1 MRRHNSARR
10 SALGSGR
17 ALQPITEEPEAADDG
32 SVPPNSGFG
41 LARGA
46 DASDSV
52 IVAVRVRPMTRSEA
66 ARGATCVVAMR
77 EPGTVVVVDPSA
89 LRASL
94 VLEEAPT
101 PEGPAARPT
110 RALGHLALPLAPPII
125 FINFFN
131 WCGALRSKSA
141 QLKLHGGADGC
152 MSAEEAQ
159 HQRRQGRSTTME
171 NTIEQLAAHYR
182 LPSLSLRRA
191 LLLPLLHERRS
202 TSWRHGARHDSPKG
216 LAALSGM
223 HPRLLTS
230 DGLHPAGINSWN
242 GRQSCGA
249 STDGAPLH
257 WCLPA

>member
-41 LARGA
+41 LVRGA

-94 VLEEAPT
+94 VLEEVSSGTPHATTANAPSVS
-101 PEGPAARPT
+101 
-110 RALGHLALPLAPPII
+110 RA
-125 FINFFN
+125 
-131 WCGALRSKSA
+131 CA
-141 QLKLHGGADGC
+141 QFYSG
-152 MSAEEAQ
+152 
-159 HQRRQGRSTTME
+159 
-171 NTIEQLAAHYR
+171 
-182 LPSLSLRRA
+182 
-191 LLLPLLHERRS
+191 
-202 TSWRHGARHDSPKG
+202 DSVE
-216 LAALSGM
+216 
-223 HPRLLTS
+223 
-230 DGLHPAGINSWN
+230 I
-242 GRQSCGA
+242 
-249 STDGAPLH
+249 
-257 WCLPA
+257 